1 MSLAMNIKH
10 YYATVS
16 TVFKTAVQDGGFQKL
31 ALFSL

>member
-16 TVFKTAVQDGGFQKL
+16 TVFKTAVQDGS
-31 ALFSL
+31 LFFVI